1 MAVLLLH
8 ALIFIPEIVG
18 LNLLLHGSAF
28 PAKAFN
34 LKSVDS
40 LETAA
45 SLRSLELAATL
56 LNNEHSENFEN
67 GNSKRREK
75 QFQKTANFGAMYV
88 NKGTPELT

>member
-1 MAVLLLH
+1 MAILLLH
-8 ALIFIPEIVG
+8 ALILIPGIVS

-28 PAKAFN
+28 PAKTFN
-34 LKSVDS
+34 LRSVDS

-45 SLRSLELAATL
+45 SLGRLGLAATL

-67 GNSKRREK
+67 GNSKRRGK

-88 NKGTPELT
+88 KTETPELI